1 MKYTDHRPRL
11 VVRWQTEVNI
21 PFNIEIQFPSEC
33 GESREQNVLKSNATA
48 EETFHFVQMYQQQ
61 GSSAIVGEMQQ
72 FM

>member
-1 MKYTDHRPRL
+1 MKYTEHHPGL

-21 PFNIEIQFPSEC
+21 PFNMEIQYPSEC
-33 GESREQNVLKSNATA
+33 GESREQNVLKSNAM
-48 EETFHFVQMYQQQ
+48 ETFHFVQMYQQQ